1 LTFPLGILQN
11 ETMFEVKLKNIKE
24 IGGKV
29 NAKNGMNRVA

>member
-1 LTFPLGILQN
+1 
-11 ETMFEVKLKNIKE
+11 MFEVKLKNIKE